1 MISSWL
7 RLYFVSAPYQEG
19 RRDLLR
25 GGEAL

>member
-7 RLYFVSAPYQEG
+7 LPFLVSAPYQEG

-25 GGEAL
+25 SGEAL